1 MVQWNVTWDSSYR
14 LKNSFRVEGV
24 KSVVPIQRKLED
36 LKDKY
41 LIPESSLYCVNVCIW
56 LCLCMF
62 LSMQVSMYLCIC
74 V

>member
-56 LCLCMF
+56 L
-62 LSMQVSMYLCIC
+62 
-74 V
+74 